1 MRRHDSDKPAGACL
15 RFRAGVCGRDDLTN
29 PGHLF
34 RMRWG
39 PFACRDPRPAGARQ
53 PKATQQ
59 FLDVPQFDQSFF
71 VFDWDAV
78 HRALGAISQRREFFV
93 R

>member
-1 MRRHDSDKPAGACL
+1 
-15 RFRAGVCGRDDLTN
+15 
-29 PGHLF
+29 
-34 RMRWG
+34 MRWG
-39 PFACRDPRPAGARQ
+39 PFACRDPRPAVARQ
-53 PKATQQ
+53 LKATQQ

-78 HRALGAISQRREFFV
+78 HQAPCAISQRDEFFV